1 MTTVPVTPESNVKVS
16 VGGMDIEFDPARGQ
30 CLWNDEPVVSL
41 WVNSSMVSLML
52 GLKRMVGLERF
63 QLALQSGGRENVEG
77 DWQFIS
83 TFPSF
88 EEGFAALGET
98 SWAAGWGRWEL
109 VRLDRT
115 RQEVR
120 LRAHAPWEAGYQR
133 TLGVVWGSSMLAGKF
148 AGLGT
153 RLFGQNCWAEQIAY
167 AAGGDAYDEF
177 VVRPSEMTIER
188 ELSRLL
194 RSAEVTGADLPVAL
208 DKLDSEIVA
217 REKIEQDLREKINLI
232 ERQRADISALSTP
245 IVQIWRG
252 VLMLPVIGVLDSAR
266 ATRILEELLA
276 RIVATSSRYAIVD
289 LTGVENVDASTADHL
304 LRIVRSVELLGAR
317 AVVTGIRPGVAQMM
331 ISLGTGLSTMVTLGN
346 LEEGLQTC
354 IRWLGQRR

>member
-1 MTTVPVTPESNVKVS
+1 MTTIPVTLESTVKVS
-16 VGGMDIEFDPARGQ
+16 VGGMHVEFDPIRGQ
-30 CLWNDEPVVSL
+30 CFWNGEPVVSL
-41 WVNSSMVSLML
+41 WVNSSMVSLMV
-52 GLKRMVGLERF
+52 GLKRMVGLDRF
-63 QLALQSGGRENVEG
+63 KLALQSGGRENVDG

-83 TFPSF
+83 SFPTF
-88 EEGFAALGET
+88 EEGFTAIGES

-109 VRLDRT
+109 VHLDRA
-115 RQEVR
+115 RREVR
-120 LRAHAPWEAGYQR
+120 LRAYAPWEAGYQR
-133 TLGVVWGSSMLAGKF
+133 ALGVVWGSSMLAGKF
-148 AGLGT
+148 AGIGT
-153 RLFGQNCWAEQIAY
+153 RLFGTNCWAEQTAF
-167 AAGGDAYDEF
+167 AADNDAFDEF
-177 VVRPSEMTIER
+177 IIRPSELTVER
-188 ELSRLL
+188 ELNRLL
-194 RSAEVTGADLPVAL
+194 RSAEVTSADLPVAL
-208 DKLDSEIVA
+208 EKLENEIVE
-217 REKIEQDLREKINLI
+217 REKVEQDLREKISLI

-276 RIVATSSRYAIVD
+276 RIVVTSSRYAIVD

-317 AVVTGIRPGVAQMM
+317 AVVTGIRPAVAQTM

-354 IRWLGQRR
+354 IRWLGQPR